1 MPEALTELSPFT
13 VVVMGAAAI
22 NVATFLLWGLDK
34 WKAKRGA
41 SRISENML
49 LQFALAG
56 GWPGAWFG
64 AKVFRHKSS
73 KQSFRRELLGVT
85 ILNLAVVAGLIWAT
99 R

>member
-1 MPEALTELSPFT
+1 
-13 VVVMGAAAI
+13 
-22 NVATFLLWGLDK
+22 
-34 WKAKRGA
+34 
-41 SRISENML
+41 ML